1 MGLII
6 FPIYIYLTYSMTNSN
21 VSILCI
27 IVILVELNENRT
39 GRHVIF
45 LMLINKILG
54 LIISR
59 PVYQKH
65 LKLGLYFLL
74 NDNVFNSRLCA
85 KVSYYFSLRFYFEFL
100 FLVKILKL
108 DN

>member
-1 MGLII
+1 MG

-21 VSILCI
+21 VSMLCI
-27 IVILVELNENRT
+27 IGILVEPNENKT

-45 LMLINKILG
+45 LSNINKILG
-54 LIISR
+54 INR

-74 NDNVFNSRLCA
+74 NDNIFNSRLCA
-85 KVSYYFSLRFYFEFL
+85 KVAYYFSLNFYFEFL

-108 DN
+108 NI

>member
-6 FPIYIYLTYSMTNSN
+6 FPIYIYLAYSITNSN
-21 VSILCI
+21 VSMLCI

-39 GRHVIF
+39 GRHMIF
-45 LMLINKILG
+45 LKLINKI

-74 NDNVFNSRLCA
+74 NDNIFNSRLCA
-85 KVSYYFSLRFYFEFL
+85 KVAYYFSLKFYFEIL

-108 DN
+108 DI